1 MSFAVTRTTSIDY
14 SVLALTA
21 VGLLSAWVFA
31 PSAADSQS
39 EHIGFMLRFTA
50 RAAFGLLLLAYIA
63 RPLRQLTDKARF
75 LLGHRR
81 YLGLAAALA
90 HTVHFAYVSAYLLT
104 SGEPVLWQTIVFGG
118 MAFVLLWLMALTSNN
133 TAQRRM
139 GRWWRP
145 LHVTGMHYA
154 WLIFMQTFLG
164 TAVGTGSPWAWVMV
178 ALGSVALAL
187 RLSAWMVQR
196 FKRTA

>member
-21 VGLLSAWVFA
+21 VGLVSAWALA
-31 PSAADSQS
+31 PSAADTLS
-39 EHIGFMLRFTA
+39 EHVGFMLRVTA

-63 RPLRQLTDKARF
+63 RPLQQLTGKARF
-75 LLGHRR
+75 LLVHRR
-81 YLGLAAALA
+81 HLGLAAALA

-104 SGEPVLWQTIVFGG
+104 SGEALFWQTIVFGG
-118 MAFVLLWLMALTSNN
+118 MAFVLLWFMALTSNN
-133 TAQRRM
+133 AAQRRM
-139 GRWWRP
+139 GRWWRS
-145 LHVTGMHYA
+145 LHLTGMHYV

-178 ALGSVALAL
+178 ALGAVALVL

>member
-1 MSFAVTRTTSIDY
+1 MSCAVTRTTSIDY
-14 SVLALTA
+14 GVLALTA
-21 VGLLSAWVFA
+21 VGLVSAWALA
-31 PSAADSQS
+31 PSAADTLS
-39 EHIGFMLRFTA
+39 EHVGFMLRVTA

-63 RPLRQLTDKARF
+63 RPLQQLTGKARF
-75 LLGHRR
+75 LLVHRR
-81 YLGLAAALA
+81 HLGLAAALA

-104 SGEPVLWQTIVFGG
+104 SGEPLFWQTIVFGG
-118 MAFVLLWLMALTSNN
+118 MAFVLLWFMALTSNN
-133 TAQRRM
+133 AAQRRM
-139 GRWWRP
+139 GRWWRS
-145 LHVTGMHYA
+145 LHLTGMHYV

-178 ALGSVALAL
+178 ALGAVALVL